1 MKSKQNFL
9 LTDRFFE
16 IFRNE
21 YGMKKQNKKT
31 RKIKNH
37 CLHLK
42 HLFLYFFIKN
52 ELKGKL

>member
-21 YGMKKQNKKT
+21 YSMKKQNKKQE
-31 RKIKNH
+31 K
-37 CLHLK
+37 
-42 HLFLYFFIKN
+42 
-52 ELKGKL
+52 